1 MTALPAAPPLTE
13 AELEEYLAR
22 PTPGLGVALAGLG
35 GDLLV
40 LGAGGK
46 MGPTLCVM
54 ARRALDEAG
63 SRARVIAVARFTEP
77 GLQQRLEAARVETC
91 RADLADRAQ
100 VARLPDAPN
109 LLFLA
114 GRKFGADTSPA
125 LTWAS
130 NVLVPVHVIERWPEA
145 RVVVFSTGNV
155 YPLVPVASGGAR
167 ETDPVGPVGEYA
179 MSCLGR
185 ERVFQHA
192 AETRGTRVLLF
203 RLNYAVELRYGVL
216 VDIGQRVLAGEPVDL
231 RMGHVNVIWQGD
243 ANARALRSL
252 ALASSPAAVLNVTG
266 PEAIP
271 VRHLAEEFGRRFG
284 RAPVFAGTEAPDA
297 LLSNAERSIALFG
310 PPAMSLDT
318 MLDWTA
324 EWLRRGGRLLGKPT
338 RFEEREGRF

>member
-1 MTALPAAPPLTE
+1 MTALPAAAPATE
-13 AELEEYLAR
+13 SDLEALLSRPEPAVSDTLAR
-22 PTPGLGVALAGLG
+22 LG
-35 GDLLV
+35 GDVLV

-46 MGPTLCVM
+46 MGPTLSLM
-54 ARRALDEAG
+54 ARRALDERG
-63 SRARVIAVARFTEP
+63 SRARVIAVARFSEP
-77 GLQQRLEAARVETC
+77 GLERRLAAAGVETR

-100 VARLPDAPN
+100 VTRLPAAPN

-114 GRKFGADTSPA
+114 GRKFGAATSPA

-145 RVVVFSTGNV
+145 RIVAFSTGNV

-167 ETDPVGPVGEYA
+167 ETDPPHPVGEYA

-185 ERVFQHA
+185 ERVFQYA
-192 AETRGTRVLLF
+192 AETRGTRVLLL

-216 VDIGQRVLAGEPVDL
+216 VDIGRRLLAGEAVDL
-231 RMGHVNVIWQGD
+231 RMGYVNLIWQGD

-252 ALASSPAAVLNVTG
+252 ALAASPAAVLNVTG

-271 VRHLAEEFGRRFG
+271 VRRLAEELGRRLG
-284 RAPVFAGTEAPDA
+284 RTPVFAGTEAPDA
-297 LLSNAERSIALFG
+297 LLSDAARATALFG
-310 PPAMSLDT
+310 PPAVPLET
-318 MLDWTA
+318 LLDWTA
-324 EWLRRGGRLLGKPT
+324 EWLRRGGRVLDRPT